1 MKKRVSRIVNFFAF
15 NLLFFALYLNF
26 IYKDK
31 TPITEQSTQGKQAD
45 VTHTVLVE
53 TPLKYLEQG
62 TATNVLTN
70 EQDPILKP
78 EQKHNNTELKV
89 N

>member
-1 MKKRVSRIVNFFAF
+1 MKKRVGRIVNFFAF

-31 TPITEQSTQGKQAD
+31 APTIEQSTQIKQSD
-45 VTHTVLVE
+45 VTRTVLVE
-53 TPLKYLEQG
+53 SPSNYMEQG
-62 TATNVLTN
+62 TETNVLTS
-70 EQDPILKP
+70 EKDPILKP
-78 EQKHNNTELKV
+78 EQRQNNTELKV